1 MVRDCCSH
9 LHKLAVRRTHVKLV
23 NRPATKV
30 RMLIPFPIL
39 LLYRTNWITCSKLPL
54 YVSLFPGLFIFRL
67 RTGSML
73 PKFFVIHAAQ
83 IFRHSVGS
91 NTRGALCC
99 PTVPQYSYRYS
110 VGRYHTKEHLCCPHF
125 SKSWYAPPFSLYCR
139 THRAHA
145 AQNCQNMGPNSF
157 CMSHIGY
164 MLAKCASY

>member
-1 MVRDCCSH
+1 MVRACCTH
-9 LHKLAVRRTHVKLV
+9 DHKLTVHHTHLTLV
-23 NRPATKV
+23 DRPATKV

-39 LLYRTNWITCSKLPL
+39 LLYRTNWITCSTLPL
-54 YVSLFPGLFIFRL
+54 YVSVFPGRFIFRL

-73 PKFFVIHAAQ
+73 PNFFVMHAAQ

-110 VGRYHTKEHLCCPHF
+110 VGHYHMKEHLCYPHF
-125 SKSWYAPPFSLYCR
+125 SKSWYTPPFPLYCR

-145 AQNCQNMGPNSF
+145 AQNGQNMDPNSF
-157 CMSHIGY
+157 FICHI
-164 MLAKCASY
+164 